1 MANTI
6 DLFVAQMR
14 RDLVALGIRE
24 LRTAQEV
31 DETIR
36 SSRGTLLVFV
46 NSTCGCAGGIAR
58 PGLAMALKNR
68 ALPDQLATVFAGQ
81 DKEAT
86 ERARSYF
93 TDQPP
98 SSPSFALLQ
107 DGKLVSMIHR
117 RDIEGTTPIYAASLL
132 TKVFN
137 SHCAQGAATQAGDDL
152 EDNR

>member
-1 MANTI
+1 MTGAI

-14 RDLVALGIRE
+14 RDLVSLGIRE
-24 LRTAQEV
+24 LRTPQEV
-31 DETIR
+31 DETIKD
-36 SSRGTLLVFV
+36 SKGTLLVFV

-68 ALPDQLATVFAGQ
+68 TLPDQIATVFAGQ

-98 SSPSFALLQ
+98 SSPSFALMH
-107 DGKLVSMIHR
+107 DGKLVAMIHR
-117 RDIEGTTPIYAASLL
+117 RDIEGTSPVHAASLL
-132 TKVFN
+132 ADVFDR
-137 SHCAQGAATQAGDDL
+137 HCPPDTSK
-152 EDNR
+152 EDPGQRQL